1 MIARI
6 FVQKFMKKKQTWKY
20 GTRSI
25 AISWSRD
32 TRSIFLF
39 ALYESDWNF
48 FDRDILDGSC
58 DPLIALYKDD
68 YVFLIVAYE
77 YVLYL
82 IWSII
87 GILIP
92 IPGEQRSIAFT
103 YVSPPRVLFALH
115 STSYHRFA
123 ISLSPASWCT
133 MQGRKT
139 RRLLTGS

>member
-1 MIARI
+1 MLKEEEYSRYTGKITRI
-6 FVQKFMKKKQTWKY
+6 FVQKFKEKKNVEIWNEVD
-20 GTRSI
+20 RNFLI
-25 AISWSRD
+25 AWHEVN
-32 TRSIFLF
+32 L
-39 ALYESDWNF
+39 

-58 DPLIALYKDD
+58 NPLIALYKDD

-87 GILIP
+87 GILMP